1 MLIFHVSILTTTKE
15 NSLNL
20 SLILF
25 QRGKPL
31 PKMSNHGIQFIFKTQ
46 FWLESL
52 LSFYQMWR
60 RLLSIIQIL
69 FCKHSEFVQGICDMK
84 ISDTGE
90 QLMAAQIL
98 IQHQMFQRFT
108 DIIAPKTPLSKNRQR
123 RQWKKTKI
131 RFIYPCKS
139 KLMFDITIKLKIFR
153 LLQFFTLSNLLKRK
167 GQEKELKYFW
177 KSILRQ

>member
-25 QRGKPL
+25 QRGKLL

-46 FWLESL
+46 FWLVFF

-60 RLLSIIQIL
+60 RLLSIVQIL
-69 FCKHSEFVQGICDMK
+69 YCKHSEFFQGICDMK

-90 QLMAAQIL
+90 QLMAAQIS
-98 IQHQMFQRFT
+98 IQLTNINGNSASNVPTVSRYNCAKDAAIKEST
-108 DIIAPKTPLSKNRQR
+108 APAMKKDKN
-123 RQWKKTKI
+123 KI
-131 RFIYPCKS
+131 HISMQIEIDVWHY
-139 KLMFDITIKLKIFR
+139 
-153 LLQFFTLSNLLKRK
+153 
-167 GQEKELKYFW
+167 Y
-177 KSILRQ
+177 